1 MRRRDFLSIIGGAA
15 AGWPLAA
22 RAQQTTMPRI
32 GVLLVAGPEIMGPF
46 PQALRD
52 LGYFEGK
59 NIQIEMRSAE
69 GEANRLPGLAAELV
83 RSKIDIIVASQTPAI
98 VAARNATS
106 DIPIIMAPAGD
117 PVALGLVASL
127 ARPGGNITGLSAAGP
142 EVAAKSLELIRE
154 IVPAARRVAAL
165 GNANDPFVRPFL
177 EQIEKGA
184 PMVRLEIQ
192 PIMVRDSDELER
204 AFAAMAQE
212 RADAVVIQG
221 SLPVKST
228 LELALKYHLPAF
240 ASQKSVAQAGAVVS
254 YSADFAERGHK
265 IAGYVDNILKGA
277 KPAELPVQQPT
288 KYELVINLKSAK
300 ALGLTIPESVLV
312 RADEVIE

>member
-1 MRRRDFLSIIGGAA
+1 
-15 AGWPLAA
+15 
-22 RAQQTTMPRI
+22 MPRI

-46 PQALRD
+46 PQGLRD

-59 NIQIEMRSAE
+59 NIQIEMRSAQ
-69 GEANRLPGLAAELV
+69 GDANRLPGLAAELV

-228 LELALKYHLPAF
+228 LELALKYRLPAF